1 MAKLQVS
8 ADLLLESL
16 FKGAAPGLRILSATA
31 DPITHVVELDIEG
44 PAVPEVERVSAIV
57 SVERFTVRFEPR
69 S

>member
-16 FKGAAPGLRILSATA
+16 FKGAAPGLRILAASA
-31 DPITHVVELDIEG
+31 DPITHVVELELEG
-44 PAVPEVERVSAIV
+44 PSIPEVERVSAIC

-69 S
+69 T